1 MDILKNSEVV
11 VKGNG
16 GDIPDTGEIG
26 GWFTRENQGIIKLGG
41 APLGSKQHQIL
52 TSKESVKEARIW
64 LGLRVEEFI
73 PKALLKTIEQ
83 LAGS

>member
-1 MDILKNSEVV
+1 MQQTVEKFKPTDILKNSEVV

-41 APLGSKQHQIL
+41 APLGSKQYQIL
-52 TSKESVKEARIW
+52 TSKESKKPE
-64 LGLRVEEFI
+64 LGWVYV
-73 PKALLKTIEQ
+73 
-83 LAGS
+83 